1 MGSEFWSSPLAILAM
16 VGAGLIVLG
25 LVAIVL
31 TTSVYKHFVCLKYLF
46 SGWKAV
52 VPFVTALP
60 AALGVFLLILVFA
73 IMDGFAND
81 MRQMA
86 RGTTADIIVDAHL
99 EGLPHY
105 EEFIRRIEKIEGVEV
120 ATPIIQALG
129 VARVKP
135 HRQSYP
141 RVETDIQPS
150 VRWCFIIGIR
160 PAEKAALGQFM
171 EYLARPALQRKL
183 LAEID
188 RGVEFLGA
196 GQPTSDERVVQR
208 QKLRQ
213 LYGDIVEARESAL
226 CQPQEAEA
234 ALESVAICESYM
246 ARGDPLP
253 AATTGQVI
261 DGLRVFRGRLE
272 VLKFPAEKAL
282 DVPALSARATGPPR
296 AGCIAGIGLI
306 SASMLWPT
314 PEILY
319 ENAEWRLL
327 AWVLAL
333 VSLVLALVL
342 WASARRRP
350 DRRGRRVATIVVAAV
365 TLGLVAMALLMPV
378 RPVEVMREDNVL
390 DIPLIDYGG
399 ELVVSTI
406 PITASGAVAQESG
419 GLPKVSSRALVLADI
434 FKSRYWENDEKHLYV
449 DFKVAQQM
457 AGMEA
462 QPATEDHE
470 AMPARCS
477 QVQVK
482 IKDPARQKVIIG
494 QMREVWDQ
502 LAAERR
508 AGVRQVAF
516 NTWQDQQRTILNVVE
531 VEKSVTVLM
540 LGLMFLGFAVLIA
553 LVSYVMAYIKSRDI
567 GILKA
572 IGARDTGVGSLFLG
586 YGFIIGVAGVTV
598 GVAAALLM
606 LANLDAIE
614 LWASSV
620 LHVKLFPRD
629 VYYFDH
635 IPRHLSALWC
645 LGVCASV
652 LAMSTLASLAG
663 GLLATLKQ
671 PVEALRYE

>member
-1 MGSEFWSSPLAILAM
+1 MGSEFWSSPLAILAL

-25 LVAIVL
+25 LIALIL
-31 TTSVYKHFVCLKYLF
+31 ITSVYKHFVCFKYLF

-99 EGLPHY
+99 EVLPHY
-105 EEFIRRIEKIEGVEV
+105 EEFIRRLSKIEGVEV
-120 ATPIIQALG
+120 ATPIIQTLG

-135 HRQSYP
+135 LRRSYP

-160 PAEKAALGQFM
+160 PPEKAALGQFM
-171 EYLARPALQRKL
+171 EYLQRPALQKKL

-188 RGVEFLGA
+188 RGVELFDKVAAGR
-196 GQPTSDERVVQR
+196 GQPSADDRVIWR

-213 LYGDIVEARESAL
+213 LYADVVEARESAL

-234 ALESVAICESYM
+234 ALEAVAMGESRM
-246 ARGDPLP
+246 AQSEPIPP
-253 AATTGQVI
+253 ATVGPVI
-261 DGLRVFRGRLE
+261 AGLRAFRDRLE

-282 DVPALSARATGPPR
+282 DVPSLLARTTGPPR

-306 SASMLWPT
+306 SASMKWPT
-314 PEILY
+314 PEIFY
-319 ENAEWRLL
+319 ENADWRLL
-327 AWVLAL
+327 AWVLTL
-333 VSLVLALVL
+333 VSLVLLLIV
-342 WASARRRP
+342 WAAARRRP
-350 DRRGRRVATIVVAAV
+350 DRRGRRVAAIGVAAL
-365 TLGLVAMALLMPV
+365 TLGLVATALFIPV
-378 RPVEVMREDNVL
+378 HPVEVMREDNVL

-399 ELVVSTI
+399 ELEVSTI
-406 PITASGAVAQESG
+406 PIKPSGTLAQAASVR
-419 GLPKVSSRALVLADI
+419 GLLLTDI
-434 FKSRYWENDEKHLYV
+434 FKSRYWENDEKHLYM
-449 DFKVAQQM
+449 DFKLAQQM
-457 AGMEA
+457 AGMEYQA
-462 QPATEDHE
+462 ATEEHPE
-470 AMPARCS
+470 MPARCS

-482 IKDPARQKVIIG
+482 IKDPGRQEAIID
-494 QMREVWDQ
+494 QMREVWNQ
-502 LAAERR
+502 LAAEKH
-508 AGVRQVAF
+508 AAVRQVAF

-586 YGFIIGVAGVTV
+586 YGFIIGLAGVAV
-598 GVAAALLM
+598 GLVAALLM

-614 LWASSV
+614 LWASTV
-620 LHVKLFPRD
+620 LNVKLFPRD
-629 VYYFDH
+629 IYYFDH
-635 IPRHLSALWC
+635 IPRHLSPLWC
-645 LGVCASV
+645 LGVSASV

-663 GLLATLKQ
+663 GLLAALKQ